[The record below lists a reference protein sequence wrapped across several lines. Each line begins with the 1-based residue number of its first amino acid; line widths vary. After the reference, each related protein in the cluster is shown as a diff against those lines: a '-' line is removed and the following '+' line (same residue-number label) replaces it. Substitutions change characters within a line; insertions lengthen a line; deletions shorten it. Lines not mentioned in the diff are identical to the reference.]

1 MDTSTASFE
10 DSQSPLTIAV
20 AHKTASAQTDA
31 AHPAAADWFTR
42 LIAPLTHSSPVSL
55 AAPAASDGAQ
65 NLNAG
70 VKSLW
75 AGGTVYTGEESKYR
89 PASMQGPYP
98 GPGSG
103 GGGTV
108 GTAPHQGE
116 QRGLSTVLL
125 IFIPVLVVVITVLV
139 GLLCFLIAVLLM
151 RRRRAVRLT
160 EDGGPLDLS
169 KSDGVIGEGGVEGVE
184 ARWLETVEPDVRAG
198 YARAKGAYGV
208 CVDESSTNVRLA
220 GAVSPIIR
228 PDRHHPIAIPVHPR
242 EGRLGMGVRTRLRGQ
257 PVSLR
262 PEPHRNYLPLRR
274 TGHAR
279 ARRRWKHSH
288 G

>member
-1 MDTSTASFE
+1 MDTSTISFE
-10 DSQSPLTIAV
+10 DAQSPPVLAI
-20 AHKTASAQTDA
+20 AHKTASVQTDA

-55 AAPAASDGAQ
+55 AAPAASEQPQAPI
-65 NLNAG
+65 AH
-70 VKSLW
+70 VKSFW
-75 AGGTVYTGEESKYR
+75 AGGDIYVDEQGNR
-89 PASMQGPYP
+89 PPSMQAPYP

-108 GTAPHQGE
+108 GTTPHQGE

-151 RRRRAVRLT
+151 RRRKGVRLT

-184 ARWLETVEPDVRAG
+184 SRWLETVEPDVRAG
-198 YARAKGAYGV
+198 YARAKGA
-208 CVDESSTNVRLA
+208 S
-220 GAVSPIIR
+220 
-228 PDRHHPIAIPVHPR
+228 
-242 EGRLGMGVRTRLRGQ
+242 
-257 PVSLR
+257 
-262 PEPHRNYLPLRR
+262 RR
-274 TGHAR
+274 TLLSRH
-279 ARRRWKHSH
+279 
-288 G
+288 